1 MIDSLDERLVM
12 LEALLFVSESPQ
24 TPIRIAQFLGK
35 SVRRDLPDLVQTL
48 NESYANEGRSFRIRE
63 VAEGYQFYLMP
74 TYTRAVEKFLKR
86 QVERRLSQA
95 ALETLAVIA
104 YKQPVTKADVEHV
117 RGVNS
122 DGVLASLLEK
132 KLTAIVG
139 RSSKVGR
146 PLLYGTTK
154 QFLEYFGL
162 KSLEELPRLDEL
174 ALPDEDPRQV
184 GQVELKLD
192 NDEEIAPPES
202 ALEPIE
208 NEEDAESGKMGQEI
222 VLESDVIE

>member
-1 MIDSLDERLVM
+1 MTDTFDERLVM
-12 LEALLFVSESPQ
+12 LEALLFVSENPQ
-24 TPIRIAQFLGK
+24 TPTRIAQFLGK
-35 SVRRDLPDLVQTL
+35 SVRRDLPNLVQAL
-48 NESYANEGRSFRIRE
+48 NESYADEGRSFRIRE

-104 YKQPVTKADVEHV
+104 YKQPVTKADIEHV

-122 DGVLASLLEK
+122 DGVIGSLLER

-146 PLLYGTTK
+146 ALLYGTTK

-174 ALPDEDPRQV
+174 ALPGEDPNQLE
-184 GQVELKLD
+184 QVELNLD
-192 NDEEIAPPES
+192 DSEDVGPPET
-202 ALEPIE
+202 APEPIE
-208 NEEDAESGKMGQEI
+208 TEEDTKAGKMGQEI